1 MPRYEHKCI
10 KDVCEFLF
18 EVTYGIKEEPK
29 INCPKCSSP
38 SQRQISRNVM
48 FETPV
53 DVEWEKDPSDLSA
66 SSYKSYEKAKKR
78 KLRWL

>member
-1 MPRYEHKCI
+1 MPRYEHKCL
-10 KDVCEFLF
+10 KENCELLF

-29 INCPKCSSP
+29 VECPKCNSP
-38 SQRQISRNVM
+38 TQRQISRNVM

-53 DVEWEKDPSDLSA
+53 DVEWEKDPNDLSV

-78 KLRWL
+78 KFRW